1 LSAQHAAIDGFFNG
15 KGQKPFDETDG
26 SRFGLIRSEAI
37 MV

>member
-1 LSAQHAAIDGFFNG
+1 MSINQRNIDMWIGRL
-15 KGQKPFDETDG
+15 PLDFDETND